1 MKIAILGAGGIARKA
16 YLPLLTSW
24 PEVEIV
30 GLYSRTQTTVDQTCV
45 QWHINFGTTDI
56 EALLLKKPQAAFV
69 LTNNATHFE
78 FSKRLLDDGIDVF
91 VEKPAASTTEEMRTL
106 VDLAEKNNRIFMV
119 GFNRRYDLFY
129 QQAKQL
135 FKDKK
140 IQLAIFEKHR
150 DSAFHSSLYN
160 NFVDDTIHQ
169 IDLMRHICGEVSVLS
184 THQQILDGKLVGAVS
199 VTRTPDGG
207 LAVLMTSL
215 SAGSWQER
223 ISLHG
228 EKFSVEV
235 DAFRQLKVKYPE
247 REEVYGCDRPGKWI
261 EDMKERGFYGS
272 VSHFLECVHTRKQPL
287 TSGQDALKTHELIDA
302 LVEKSGEFSA
312 KPKAD
317 WDNVPRWESK

>member
-1 MKIAILGAGGIARKA
+1 MKIAIFGAGGIARKA
-16 YLPLLTSW
+16 YLPLLASW
-24 PEVEIV
+24 PEVEIG
-30 GLYSRTQTTVDQTCV
+30 GLFSRTQSTVDQTCA
-45 QWHINFGTTDI
+45 QWHIDFGTTDFD
-56 EALLLKKPQAAFV
+56 ALVEKKPQAAFV
-69 LTNNATHFE
+69 LTNNATHYE
-78 FSKRLLDDGIDVF
+78 FAKMLLKAGIDVF
-91 VEKPAASTTEEMRTL
+91 VEKPAASTTAEMSI
-106 VDLAEKNNRIFMV
+106 LANLADENKRIFMV

-150 DSAFHSSLYN
+150 DSAFHVSLYN

-184 THQQILDGKLVGAVS
+184 TQQQILDGKLVGAVS
-199 VTRTPDGG
+199 LTRIPDGG

-215 SAGSWQER
+215 KAGSWQER
-223 ISLHG
+223 VSLHG
-228 EKFSVEV
+228 ENLSVEV

-272 VSHFLECVHTRKQPL
+272 VAHFLDCVRTRKQPL